1 MSLAGLISLVSG
13 ARLVRV
19 YQLVFARSCL
29 LASCFAPSGYILQAH
44 PPDVPSRHIGGTR
57 IELIA
62 LRPGTALHY
71 SQDCFQQR
79 SESSLVSPASAL
91 TGGQVWF
98 LGFSTTESGN
108 GAVSGQAPPTQ
119 APPTQAPPTQAL
131 PTQPEGSLSGL
142 GGRLPCQGL
151 LHRPRL
157 PLGDLRG
164 GLCILPA
171 AT

>member
-1 MSLAGLISLVSG
+1 MSLAGLISLVSS

-29 LASCFAPSGYILQAH
+29 LA
-44 PPDVPSRHIGGTR
+44 RHIGGTR
-57 IELIA
+57 IELIT

-119 APPTQAPPTQAL
+119 APPTQ
-131 PTQPEGSLSGL
+131 PEGSLSGL

-164 GLCILPA
+164 GFCVLPA